1 VARDIGIDLGTS
13 NTTIYV
19 KDKGIILREPSVV
32 ALNTKTNEV
41 LAVGT
46 EAKKMIGRTPA
57 NIVAIKPLQHGVI
70 SNFDVTAQM
79 LKHFIKAVLVKPF
92 LTGPNILIS
101 VPSKITEVEAMAVKE
116 AAAMAGA
123 NKRPQ
128 IISSPIAAAL
138 GADMDIEGSTGSM
151 VVDLG
156 GGTTEIAVLS
166 MNGIV
171 TSKSIRIAGD
181 ELDEAIIAYMKKE
194 YNLLIG
200 ERSAEDIKISIG
212 TAFTK
217 AQEEYMEVKGRDLV
231 AGLPKNVKL
240 SSSEVLEAIKEPINA
255 IIEAIKDTME
265 DTPPE
270 LAADIMDRGIV
281 LTGGGALLSGLSKII
296 KARTGIPVIIAEHP
310 LDCVVLGIGKC
321 LEQPK
326 LQHLME

>member
-19 KDKGIILREPSVV
+19 KDKGVILREPSVV

>member
-13 NTTIYV
+13 NTLIYV
-19 KDKGIILREPSVV
+19 KGKGIILREPSVV
-32 ALNTKTNEV
+32 ALNTKTNEI

-57 NIVAIKPLQHGVI
+57 NIVAVRPLQNGVI
-70 SNFDVTAQM
+70 ANFDVTQQM

-101 VPSKITEVEAMAVKE
+101 VSSGITEVEAMAVKE
-116 AAAMAGA
+116 AAVAAGA

-128 IISSPIAAAL
+128 IISAPIAAAL
-138 GADMDIEGSTGSM
+138 GADVDIAGSTGSM

-181 ELDEAIIAYMKKE
+181 ELDASIIAYMKKE

-265 DTPPE
+265 NTPPE

-281 LTGGGALLSGLSKII
+281 LTGGGALLSGLGKII
-296 KARTGIPVIIAEHP
+296 KARTGIPVIIAENP

-321 LEQPK
+321 LEQPE